1 MNDHLT
7 RRGFLRGGLA
17 LGVGG
22 AALPALLDACG
33 SSQATTGSA
42 NKVALPTYVAPKV
55 PTPQLPGNSL
65 GVQNT
70 YWQTPSNLVQ
80 SVHGTPGNGGTVTSL
95 TITYNTPPSPMSQN
109 AYWQELNKRLGV
121 TYQPTIVAASDFP
134 DKMATTMASSSFPD
148 FMLIYGGISQYGAV
162 PNEVQFFQSKCTDL
176 TPYLSGDAVK
186 EYPNLAALSDFSWKS
201 TVYNGRIYALPIPE
215 GVWWEGMFILQDLA
229 DQAGISKPKNAD
241 EFKRLMTE
249 LNRPKEGRWAMG
261 GQKGFSYN
269 LNFFFQMFGV
279 PNYWAVD
286 KSGKFTANLETE
298 GAQEAV
304 AYVRSLNQA
313 GLFHPQAASMTT
325 VQAKDAFYAAQI
337 CSYQDGFGAYT
348 GLQTNTAQTSGHTVG
363 VFVPPAHNGGRS
375 QYYFGVGSFAITA
388 IPKASRARVEELLRI
403 ANYFAA
409 PFGSEEGFFLS
420 YGIKGVDYNPDAQG
434 NPVETARGKSEVNPN
449 GLATGFITAALPATF
464 TPGQE
469 AYAKAIYQS
478 QKELAPIGV
487 SNPTIGL
494 YSPTNATNGSTL
506 NTNFNDGV
514 SSIIAGREPMSYWK
528 TVVQDWRSQGGDQ
541 IRKEYQQAYSKSK
554 GGKA

>member
-1 MNDHLT
+1 MNSHLT

-17 LGVGG
+17 LGAGG
-22 AALPALLDACG
+22 VALPTLLDACG

-42 NKVALPTYVAPKV
+42 NKVTLPAYVAPKV
-55 PTPQLPGNSL
+55 PAPQFAGDAA
-65 GVQNT
+65 GVENA

-80 SVHGTPGNGGTVTSL
+80 SVHATPGSGGTVTSL

-134 DKMATTMASSSFPD
+134 EKMATTMASSSLPD

-201 TVYNGRIYALPIPE
+201 TVYNGHIYALPIPE
-215 GVWWEGMFILQDLA
+215 GVWWEGMFFLQDLA
-229 DQAGISKPKNAD
+229 DQAGISHPKNAD
-241 EFKRLMTE
+241 EFKRLMTA

-261 GQKGFSYN
+261 GQTGFSYN

-279 PNYWAVD
+279 PNYWKVD
-286 KSGKFTANLETE
+286 KSGKFTASLETE
-298 GAQEAV
+298 GAREAV

-375 QYYFGVGSFAITA
+375 EYYFGVGTFAVTA
-388 IPKASRARVEELLRI
+388 IPKASSSRVKELLRI

-409 PFGSEEGFFLS
+409 PFGSEENMFLR
-420 YGIKGVDYNPDAQG
+420 YGINGVDYTLDTQG
-434 NPVETARGKSEVNPN
+434 NPVVTSRGKSEVNPN
-449 GLATGFITAALPATF
+449 GLSTGFITAALPATF

-478 QKELAPIGV
+478 EKALAPIGV

-494 YSPTNATNGSTL
+494 YSPTNATHGSTL
-506 NTNFNDGV
+506 NTNFNDGA

-528 TVVQDWRSQGGDQ
+528 TVVQQWRSQGGDQ
-541 IRKEYQQAYSKSK
+541 IRKEYQQAYAKSK
-554 GGKA
+554 GGKS

>member
-1 MNDHLT
+1 MNHHLT

-22 AALPALLDACG
+22 AALPALVEAC
-33 SSQATTGSA
+33 SSAQTATGSA
-42 NKVALPTYVAPKV
+42 NTVTLPTYIAPKI
-55 PTPQLPGNSL
+55 PTPQLAGDTA

-70 YWQTPSNLVQ
+70 YWQTPTNLVQ

-95 TITYNTPPSPMSQN
+95 TITYNTPASPMSQN

-121 TYQPTIVAASDFP
+121 TYQPTVVAASDYP

-162 PNEVQFFQSKCTDL
+162 PNEVQFFRYKCTDL
-176 TPYLSGDAVK
+176 TPYLSGSAAK
-186 EYPNLAALSDFSWKS
+186 AYPNLAALNDFSWKS
-201 TVYNGRIYALPIPE
+201 TVYDGRIYGLPIPE

-249 LNRPKEGRWAMG
+249 LNRPKEGRWAMS
-261 GQKGFSYN
+261 GQRGFSFN

-298 GAQEAV
+298 AAQEAV
-304 AYVRSLNQA
+304 AYVRSLHQA
-313 GLFHPQAASMTT
+313 GLFHPQAESMTT
-325 VQAKDAFYAAQI
+325 VQCKDAFNAAQI

-348 GLQTNTAQTSGHTVG
+348 GLQTSTAQTSGHKVG

-375 QYYFGVGSFAITA
+375 EYYFGVGSFAITA
-388 IPKASRARVEELLRI
+388 IPKASRSRVEELLRI
-403 ANYFAA
+403 ADYFAA
-409 PFGSEEGFFLS
+409 PFGSEEAFFLS
-420 YGIKGVDYNPDAQG
+420 YGISGVDYNRDAQG
-434 NPVETARGKSEVNPN
+434 NPVQTARGRSEA
-449 GLATGFITAALPATF
+449 GLSTGFITSAFPTTF

-469 AYAKAIYQS
+469 AYAKAVYQS
-478 QKELAPIGV
+478 QKQLVPIGV

-494 YSPTNATNGSTL
+494 YSPTNATHGSTL

-514 SSIIAGREPMSYWK
+514 SSIIAGREPMSYWR
-528 TVVQDWRSQGGDQ
+528 TVVQEWRSHGGNQ
-541 IRKEYQQAYSKSK
+541 IRREYEQAYAKGKGSKP
-554 GGKA
+554 